1 MSATASKGSKTPAI
15 NDNMAGTK
23 AQQYINTLHQ
33 ELQTAT
39 NNYNSQNTI
48 LSKYVTQQK
57 DYTTKSANAEALF
70 ERLESNLKDAKQA
83 QKDVEKVVT
92 FFSSQQAAVA
102 EMVGHAKD
110 MSTHAYE
117 SLCFLVHQGVGRV
130 NASNTVINGD
140 NKKFE
145 DSKHSD
151 TPPPSN
157 VPQPWT
163 NSVTGAIGTAQASG
177 AAAVTAGQD
186 ACKAAF
192 QAYIS
197 NQSIYSRTTSY
208 LSSFSSFS
216 KQLQSLHNRLVK
228 ETSLAKH
235 QAIQLKAQL
244 DMINERVK
252 ALNTL
257 VDQKKIAMDEA
268 QNKYNAAQQ
277 GASYAG

>member
-1 MSATASKGSKTPAI
+1 MSATASTSPKKPAI
-15 NDNMAGTK
+15 NDSMAGTK
-23 AQQYINTLHQ
+23 AQQYINSLYQ

-48 LSKYVTQQK
+48 LGKYVAQQK
-57 DYTTKSANAEALF
+57 DYTTKHANAEALF
-70 ERLESNLKDAKQA
+70 ERLQSNLKDAKQA
-83 QKDVEKVVT
+83 QKDVEKVLI
-92 FFSSQQAAVA
+92 FFAGQQAAVA

-117 SLCFLVHQGVGRV
+117 SLSFLVHQGIGRV
-130 NASNTVINGD
+130 NAANTVINAD
-140 NKKFE
+140 NQKFN

-151 TPPPSN
+151 NPPPSN
-157 VPQPWT
+157 VSQPWT
-163 NSVTGAIGTAQASG
+163 NSVTNAIGSAQASG
-177 AAAVTAGQD
+177 SAAVSAGQD

-192 QAYIS
+192 QAYIT

-216 KQLQSLHNRLVK
+216 KQLLSLHNRLVK

-235 QAIQLKAQL
+235 QTIQLKAQL

-252 ALNTL
+252 ALNIA
-257 VDQKKIAMDEA
+257 VENKKTAMDEA